1 MFYILN
7 IILASI
13 KEKKDARCWNG
24 SRKIFW
30 VSLCKAGSSKNN
42 LKTFPLLL
50 YIHGKSCLKI
60 LRIFFTITNE
70 WVGDKETHMLWKKE
84 YSLQKLQNLWK
95 MQRTESNIS
104 RTRKKLYMKKCK
116 AITKR
121 ADCPCAWLLMRTDLW
136 KENVLVSFTF
146 LSCKALQH
154 PENFQL
160 VGEQGGPYRGRKW
173 LHGVLSA
180 ARTQSTKAIG
190 CIGDQ
195 TLQLRASGFPV
206 GGRRKTP

>member
-1 MFYILN
+1 MPVVETGAEKYFGYLCVRQEAVK
-7 IILASI
+7 II
-13 KEKKDARCWNG
+13 
-24 SRKIFW
+24 
-30 VSLCKAGSSKNN
+30 

-84 YSLQKLQNLWK
+84 YSLQRLQNLWK

-104 RTRKKLYMKKCK
+104 RTRKKPYTKKCK

-121 ADCPCAWLLMRTDLW
+121 AECPCAWLLMRSDLW

-180 ARTQSTKAIG
+180 ARTQSTKAID